1 MIKPV
6 PDPLADLSDSLDYCL
21 GKLLGGGIAPQV
33 SGPHLGTE
41 KNYKFVIYIFNLV
54 FSYHYMFSTDNF
66 SHS

>member
-41 KNYKFVIYIFNLV
+41 KN
-54 FSYHYMFSTDNF
+54 
-66 SHS
+66 

>member
-41 KNYKFVIYIFNLV
+41 KNYKFVICSKIFEARIHRHDIYARINE
-54 FSYHYMFSTDNF
+54 N
-66 SHS
+66 